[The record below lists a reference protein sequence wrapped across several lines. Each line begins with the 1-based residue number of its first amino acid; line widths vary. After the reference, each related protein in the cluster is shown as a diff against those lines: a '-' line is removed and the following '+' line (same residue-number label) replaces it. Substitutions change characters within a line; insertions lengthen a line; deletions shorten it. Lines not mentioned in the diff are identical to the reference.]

1 MPIYLLKGREK
12 PKYVKQNVR
21 IIFKKASCTD
31 SYIPDF
37 KMDSNLFQLF
47 RDKKGLYAMGYPKLF

>member
-12 PKYVKQNVR
+12 PKYVKQNLR
-21 IIFKKASCTD
+21 IIFTKPCCKD

-37 KMDSNLFQLF
+37 NMVNNLFQLF